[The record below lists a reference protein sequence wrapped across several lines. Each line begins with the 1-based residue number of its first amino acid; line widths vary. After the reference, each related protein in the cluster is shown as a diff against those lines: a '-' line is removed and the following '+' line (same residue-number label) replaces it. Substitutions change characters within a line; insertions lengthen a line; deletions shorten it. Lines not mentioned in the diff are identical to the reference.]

1 MTKKYV
7 VDTSAVIQKVVSQLH
22 KEKKIEGSIII
33 PNAVV
38 AELENQANKGLEIGF
53 IGLEEIQDIRKLK
66 FNIEFLGERPNEFQI
81 RQAKSGEIDALIR
94 EIAHNEKAILIT
106 ADKVQSESGKAFGLE
121 VIYLAPKELTEKI
134 EIEKYFDEHTMSV
147 HLKEKCYPY
156 AKKGLPGQWKL
167 EKIADEILSPE
178 KIQEFVKEII
188 ERSRIDDESFV
199 EISRRGSTIVQYK
212 NYRIVIVKPPVSDGW
227 EITIVKPIK
236 KLNLEDYKIQP
247 ELLSKLKEA
256 RGVIIAGETGS
267 GKSTIAQAL
276 AEDYSKSGKITKTV
290 ESPRDLQLNDNI
302 TQYSKNFTNSEEIH
316 DILFLSRPDYI
327 VFDEMRDT
335 PDFQLYIDIRLAG
348 SNVLGVLHSATPIDA
363 VQRFINRLDTGMI
376 PSVIDTILYIDKGK
390 ISKVLTLKMLVKVP
404 TGMTESDLSR
414 PIVEVRDFETDRL
427 EYEIYSYG
435 EETVVIPVS
444 KEKKK
449 GGKDRL
455 AEKSIREEILKY
467 TDQVNVE
474 LISDNR
480 AIIYIPI
487 DSISRIIGT
496 KGKTIEKIENKL
508 GIGIEVKELKREKK
522 SITFN
527 VDEDGKFLRIFT
539 ERNKDAEIFIDN
551 EFLLTAISS
560 KKGEIRIS
568 KESNF
573 GRALLEAINKQKT
586 IDLRA

>member
-7 VDTSAVIQKVVSQLH
+7 VDTSAIIEKVVSQLH
-22 KEKKIEGSIII
+22 KEKKIEGTIII

-53 IGLEEIQDIRKLK
+53 IGLEEIQDIRKLNFK
-66 FNIEFLGERPNEFQI
+66 IEFLGERPNEFQI

-94 EIAHNEKAILIT
+94 EIANNEKAILIT

-121 VIYLAPKELTEKI
+121 VIYLAQKELTEKI
-134 EIEKYFDEHTMSV
+134 EIEKYFDETTMSV
-147 HLKEKCYPY
+147 HLKEKCYPFG
-156 AKKGLPGQWKL
+156 KKGLPGQWKL
-167 EKIADEILSPE
+167 EKIDNEILTPE
-178 KIQEFVKEII
+178 KVQEYVKEII
-188 ERSRIDDESFV
+188 ERSRIDEDSFV

-227 EITIVKPIK
+227 EITIVRPIK

-247 ELLSKLKEA
+247 NLLEKLKEA

-363 VQRFINRLDTGMI
+363 VQRFIRRLDTGMI
-376 PSVIDTILYIDKGK
+376 PSVVDTILYIEKGK
-390 ISKVLTLKMLVKVP
+390 IAKVLTLRMLVKVP

-414 PIVEVRDFETDRL
+414 PIVEVRDFENDRL

-449 GGKDRL
+449 AGKDRL
-455 AEKSIREEILKY
+455 AEKSIREEILNY
-467 TDQVNVE
+467 TDQVNVD

-480 AIIYIPI
+480 AVIYIPI
-487 DSISRIIGT
+487 DAISRVIGT

-522 SITFN
+522 SIRFQ

-539 ERNKDAEIFIDN
+539 DKNKDVEIFIDN

-560 KKGEIRIS
+560 KKGEIRIA

-573 GRALLEAINKQKT
+573 GRDIMSALNKQKT